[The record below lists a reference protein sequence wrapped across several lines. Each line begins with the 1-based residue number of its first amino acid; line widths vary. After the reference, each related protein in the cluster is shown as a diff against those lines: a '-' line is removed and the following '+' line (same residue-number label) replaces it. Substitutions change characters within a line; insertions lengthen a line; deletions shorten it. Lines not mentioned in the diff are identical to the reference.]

1 MGSYLKQAFS
11 ESDGTGSTM
20 RLMVS
25 LIVFVY
31 MLGWLSVVLR
41 TGTLPAIGATDVITL
56 LGALG
61 WKYAQKGKEAVVDVK
76 CDEVN

>member
-1 MGSYLKQAFS
+1 MGAYLKQAFS
-11 ESDGTGSTM
+11 ESDGTGSAM

-25 LIVFVY
+25 FIVFVY

-41 TGTLPAIGATDVITL
+41 TGTLPAIGATDITML

-61 WKYAQKGKEAVVDVK
+61 WKYAQKGKEEK
-76 CDEVN
+76 VNG